1 MVTKAV
7 MISVALEMM
16 ISSECFSTGAAD
28 ACLTICIDI
37 CLWIIEVYFWLPCVL
52 KYCGMVYLLLFIGLL
67 LLSEHVF
74 IMPCFC
80 VFVCVVSACL
90 IISRELLPME
100 NSLRDF
106 PPDFKRHELSCSVL
120 TVYFPGTATA

>member
-52 KYCGMVYLLLFIGLL
+52 KILWHGLPPVVYRFA
-67 LLSEHVF
+67 SFE
-74 IMPCFC
+74 
-80 VFVCVVSACL
+80 
-90 IISRELLPME
+90 
-100 NSLRDF
+100 
-106 PPDFKRHELSCSVL
+106 
-120 TVYFPGTATA
+120 